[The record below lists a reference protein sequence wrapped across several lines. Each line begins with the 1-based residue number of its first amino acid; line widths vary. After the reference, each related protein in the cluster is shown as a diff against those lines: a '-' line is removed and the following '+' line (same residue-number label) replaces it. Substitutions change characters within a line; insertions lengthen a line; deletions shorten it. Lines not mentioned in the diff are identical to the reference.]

1 MKIKKILAMYIILG
15 FNSFV
20 RFHFKLI
27 VDREILN
34 QYKNRWIQNL
44 FGINKK
50 IKVRWKNFRM
60 FYIDSDNHKLI
71 LRRKSS
77 DILVYNQVFLCN
89 EYEQPLN
96 LIKKEIAIQ

>member
-1 MKIKKILAMYIILG
+1 MGQISQDILIMVRFSCMKMQIIHENIIQRMKIKKILAMYIILG

-50 IKVRWKNFRM
+50 IK
-60 FYIDSDNHKLI
+60 
-71 LRRKSS
+71 
-77 DILVYNQVFLCN
+77 
-89 EYEQPLN
+89 
-96 LIKKEIAIQ
+96 

>member
-1 MKIKKILAMYIILG
+1 
-15 FNSFV
+15 
-20 RFHFKLI
+20 
-27 VDREILN
+27 
-34 QYKNRWIQNL
+34 
-44 FGINKK
+44 
-50 IKVRWKNFRM
+50 M

-96 LIKKEIAIQ
+96 LIKKKLQFNDNLNIIDGGANIGLFTVYANELFKSNFILIEPFEGNVN